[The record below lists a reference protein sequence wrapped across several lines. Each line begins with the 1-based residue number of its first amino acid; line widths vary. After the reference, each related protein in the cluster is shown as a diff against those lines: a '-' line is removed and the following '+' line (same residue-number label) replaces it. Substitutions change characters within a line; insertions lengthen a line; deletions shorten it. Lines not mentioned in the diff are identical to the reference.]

1 MLRLVLSLGPRL
13 VSIHGLQ
20 IPFMYEPGSEVTSDI
35 QNWGL
40 GGKEVA
46 HNKIEIQKETKTAGT
61 IGCQD
66 IGLWKNL

>member
-1 MLRLVLSLGPRL
+1 
-13 VSIHGLQ
+13 
-20 IPFMYEPGSEVTSDI
+20 MYEPGSEVTSDI

-46 HNKIEIQKETKTAGT
+46 HNKIEIQKEAKTAGT